1 MAFSSLDS
9 LVIDRAIKGTM
20 FDSVTGAMIF
30 NVEMIKDP
38 SIEISGTTV
47 FADDHMG
54 THIMSF
60 NRAKEAKFSASNA
73 LFNLGLAAAQY
84 GSTKTVAASGSTI
97 TVPIYEEILVGE
109 EILDG
114 ETESTVNAT
123 VTLSQTPVADS
134 VFWIY
139 KLDGKNIGTAYSV
152 ATDASAT
159 EFKIVGTTV
168 TLPTDT
174 EPGTGAFLATDTMA
188 VWYEYEADSA
198 VSVENGADAFAKSG
212 RFDLEAIV
220 HDPCS
225 KDIQYHAHFI
235 FPNAQ
240 LEGSSTI
247 NLTTEGDHPFSFVA
261 IQDYCANGQQLF
273 SIIIPNVDED

>member
-109 EILDG
+109 TVG
-114 ETESTVNAT
+114 ESGSEVNAT

-168 TLPTDT
+168 TLPTTD
-174 EPGTGAFLATDTMA
+174 AFLATDTMA

-240 LEGSSTI
+240 LEGSSTT

>member
-9 LVIDRAIKGTM
+9 IVIDRAIKGTM
-20 FDSVTGAMIF
+20 FDSVTGKMIF

-38 SIEISGTTV
+38 NIEISGTTV
-47 FADDHMG
+47 FADDHLG

-84 GSTKTVAASGSTI
+84 GSTKNVAGVGTEI
-97 TVPIYEEILVGE
+97 TTPIYEEILVGA
-109 EILDG
+109 
-114 ETESTVNAT
+114 TEGTANAT
-123 VTLSQTPVADS
+123 VTLSQTPVTDS
-134 VFWIY
+134 VLWIY

-152 ATDASAT
+152 ATNASAT

-168 TLPTDT
+168 TLPTT
-174 EPGTGAFLATDTMA
+174 TGAFLATDTMA

-198 VSVENGADAFAKSG
+198 VSVENGADVFAKSG

-240 LEGSSTI
+240 LEGNSTT

-261 IQDYCANGQQLF
+261 IQDYCATGQQLF
-273 SIIIPNVDED
+273 SIIIPDVDED

>member
-9 LVIDRAIKGTM
+9 IVIDRAIKGTM
-20 FDSVTGAMIF
+20 FDSVTGKMIF

-38 SIEISGTTV
+38 NIEISGTTV

-73 LFNLGLAAAQY
+73 LFSLGLAAAQY
-84 GSTKTVAASGSTI
+84 GSTKTIAASGSKI
-97 TVPIYEEILVGE
+97 VVPIYEEILVGE
-109 EILDG
+109 
-114 ETESTVNAT
+114 TASAANAS
-123 VTLSQTPVADS
+123 VTLSQTPVEDS
-134 VFWIY
+134 VLWIY
-139 KLDGKNIGTAYSV
+139 KLDGKNMGASYGV
-152 ATDASAT
+152 AANASAT
-159 EFKIVGTTV
+159 EFKIAQKTI
-168 TLPTDT
+168 TLPTGD
-174 EPGTGAFLATDTMA
+174 GAFLATDTVA
-188 VWYEYEADSA
+188 LWYEYEAASA

-220 HDPCS
+220 HSPCS
-225 KDIQYHAHFI
+225 KDVQYHAHFI

-240 LEGSSTI
+240 LEGNSTT

-261 IQDYCANGQQLF
+261 IQDYCATGQQLF
-273 SIIIPNVDED
+273 SIIIPDVDND

>member
-20 FDSVTGAMIF
+20 FNSVTGAMIF

-109 EILDG
+109 
-114 ETESTVNAT
+114 TESAANAT
-123 VTLSQTPVADS
+123 VTLSQTPVANS
-134 VFWIY
+134 VLWIY

-168 TLPTDT
+168 TLPTT
-174 EPGTGAFLATDTMA
+174 TGAFLSTDTMA
-188 VWYEYEADSA
+188 VWYEYEAEKA

-240 LEGSSTI
+240 LEGNSTT

-273 SIIIPNVDED
+273 SIIIPDVDED

>member
-109 EILDG
+109 TVG
-114 ETESTVNAT
+114 ESGSEVNAT

-168 TLPTDT
+168 TLPTTD
-174 EPGTGAFLATDTMA
+174 AFLATDTMA
-188 VWYEYEADSA
+188 VWYEYEASSA

-261 IQDYCANGQQLF
+261 IQDYCAAGQQLF

>member
-97 TVPIYEEILVGE
+97 TVPIYEEILVGKTDDE
-109 EILDG
+109 
-114 ETESTVNAT
+114 VNAT
-123 VTLSQTPVADS
+123 VTLSQTPVTDS

-168 TLPTDT
+168 TLPTT
-174 EPGTGAFLATDTMA
+174 TGAFLATDTMA

>member
-84 GSTKTVAASGSTI
+84 GSTKTVAASGSKI

-109 EILDG
+109 TVG
-114 ETESTVNAT
+114 EEGTAANAT

-152 ATDASAT
+152 ATNVSAT

-168 TLPTDT
+168 TLPTT
-174 EPGTGAFLATDTMA
+174 TGAFLATDTVA
-188 VWYEYEADSA
+188 VWYEYEAASA

>member
-9 LVIDRAIKGTM
+9 IVIDRAIKGTM

-84 GSTKTVAASGSTI
+84 GSSKNVAGVGTEI
-97 TVPIYEEILVGE
+97 TTPIYEEILVG
-109 EILDG
+109 G
-114 ETESTVNAT
+114 APAT
-123 VTLSQTPVADS
+123 SVTLSQTPVTDS
-134 VFWIY
+134 VLWIY
-139 KLDGKNIGTAYSV
+139 KLDGKNIGTAYGV
-152 ATDASAT
+152 AADASAT
-159 EFKIVGTTV
+159 EFKIAGTTI
-168 TLPTDT
+168 TLPTA
-174 EPGTGAFLATDTMA
+174 AFTATDTVA
-188 VWYEYEADSA
+188 VWYEYEASSA

-212 RFDLEAIV
+212 KFDLEAIV

-240 LEGSSTI
+240 LEGNSTT

-261 IQDYCANGQQLF
+261 IQDYCATGQQLF
-273 SIIIPNVDED
+273 SIIIPDVDED

>member
-20 FDSVTGAMIF
+20 FNSVTGAMIF

-109 EILDG
+109 
-114 ETESTVNAT
+114 TESTANAT
-123 VTLSQTPVADS
+123 VTLSQTPVSDS
-134 VFWIY
+134 VLWIY

-168 TLPTDT
+168 TLPTT
-174 EPGTGAFLATDTMA
+174 TGAFLATDTMA
-188 VWYEYEADSA
+188 VWYEYEATSA

-240 LEGSSTI
+240 LEGSSTT

-261 IQDYCANGQQLF
+261 IQDYCAAGQQLF

>member
-9 LVIDRAIKGTM
+9 IVIDRAIKGTM
-20 FDSVTGAMIF
+20 FDSVTGKMIF

-38 SIEISGTTV
+38 NIEISGTTV

-73 LFNLGLAAAQY
+73 LFSLGLAAAQY
-84 GSTKTVAASGSTI
+84 GSTKTIATSDSKIV
-97 TVPIYEEILVGE
+97 VPIYEEILVGE
-109 EILDG
+109 TEG
-114 ETESTVNAT
+114 EGNTSVANTS

-134 VFWIY
+134 VLWIY
-139 KLDGKNIGTAYSV
+139 KLDGKNMGTAYSV
-152 ATDASAT
+152 ASNASAT
-159 EFKIVGTTV
+159 EFKIAADTI
-168 TLPTDT
+168 TLPTGD
-174 EPGTGAFLATDTMA
+174 GAFLATDVMA
-188 VWYEYEADSA
+188 VWYEYAAEKA

-240 LEGSSTI
+240 LEGNSTT

-261 IQDYCANGQQLF
+261 IQDYCTTGQQLF
-273 SIIIPNVDED
+273 SIIIPDVDDD